1 MTAPGADVFEVIFVC
16 TGNRARS
23 ALAEALFRRH
33 TRGMPTTV
41 SSVGTLDVGSAPA
54 LSDAKE
60 AGRRLGVDLTAH
72 RARSLARADLTSA
85 DLVLGFESRHVAAAV
100 VDGGSDPGRTF
111 LLGELVMLLDE
122 SLTEDDAVGRA
133 RAAVADADAR
143 RIRHRPDPAA
153 SVVKDPLGKTARVM
167 YRSADEIDALVRGL
181 VLGLF
186 GRSPE
191 PSPRK
196 PRLRR
201 PR

>member
-1 MTAPGADVFEVIFVC
+1 MTAGAEVFVVIFVC

-23 ALAEALFRRH
+23 ALAEGLFRRH
-33 TRGMPTTV
+33 TQGIPTTV
-41 SSVGTLDVGSAPA
+41 SSVGTLDVGSVPP
-54 LSDAKE
+54 LSDATE
-60 AGRRLGVDLTAH
+60 AGRRLGVDLTGH

-85 DLVLGFESRHVAAAV
+85 DLVLGFESRHVASAV
-100 VDGGSDPGRTF
+100 VDGGSNPGRTF
-111 LLGELVMLLDE
+111 LLGELVMLLDDTASAE
-122 SLTEDDAVGRA
+122 EDAVERA

-153 SVVKDPLGKTARVM
+153 PVVKDPLGKTAKVM
-167 YRSADEIDALVRGL
+167 YRTAEEIDALVRGL

-196 PRLRR
+196 SRLRR
-201 PR
+201 LR